1 MAILAYFETFSW
13 LKRTSQSNSGRG
25 IAAMRKK
32 EVNRSWSEF
41 RMNGR
46 RSTTVYHEMAAT
58 LRFGIF
64 NLYKQFIQFSSG

>member
-41 RMNGR
+41 RMNAR

-64 NLYKQFIQFSSG
+64 NLYKQFIQF

>member
-13 LKRTSQSNSGRG
+13 LKRTSQSNSARG

-41 RMNGR
+41 RING
-46 RSTTVYHEMAAT
+46 
-58 LRFGIF
+58 
-64 NLYKQFIQFSSG
+64 